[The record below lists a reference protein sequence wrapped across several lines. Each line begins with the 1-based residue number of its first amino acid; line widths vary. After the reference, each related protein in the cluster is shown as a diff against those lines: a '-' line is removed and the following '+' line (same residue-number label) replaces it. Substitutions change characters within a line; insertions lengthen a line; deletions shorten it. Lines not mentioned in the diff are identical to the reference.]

1 MVRDKYAVRLATE
14 QREELQH
21 LIRIGKSSARVTAR
35 AGILLK
41 SDDGWAAPQ
50 VAEAL
55 DVALGTVYRIKQ
67 RFTQE
72 GLAGSLWDR
81 RQANRHRKLDE
92 RGEAHL
98 VALACSPAPEGHDH
112 WNLRLLANRMVELG
126 VVESLS
132 HETVRLHLKKTPSS
146 RGRRSSG
153 AFPR

>member
-21 LIRIGKSSARVTAR
+21 LIRVGKSSARVTAR
-35 AGILLK
+35 ARILLK

-50 VAEAL
+50 VAKAL

-81 RQANRHRKLDE
+81 RQANRHRRSQWYGWYWKPE
-92 RGEAHL
+92 HPPYG
-98 VALACSPAPEGHDH
+98 VAVRDLPGG
-112 WNLRLLANRMVELG
+112 LRNGWSSTTR
-126 VVESLS
+126 
-132 HETVRLHLKKTPSS
+132 PSTAV
-146 RGRRSSG
+146 G
-153 AFPR
+153 

>member
-21 LIRIGKSSARVTAR
+21 LIWVGKRSARVTAR
-35 AGILLK
+35 ARILLK

-72 GLAGSLWDR
+72 GLAGPC
-81 RQANRHRKLDE
+81 
-92 RGEAHL
+92 G
-98 VALACSPAPEGHDH
+98 
-112 WNLRLLANRMVELG
+112 
-126 VVESLS
+126 
-132 HETVRLHLKKTPSS
+132 T
-146 RGRRSSG
+146 G
-153 AFPR
+153 ARPTGIGSWTTGARPT